1 MDDLQVWLSLLLLI
15 DLLGLTSDQKDVLAL
30 PETIRRVRD
39 SPATLTNRENP
50 LFSFSLLSQE
60 SLQMAR
66 QIDLSRLFMPDLDLI
81 TADAYASVFE
91 TLRLT
96 LLVAWCAFL
105 AMPYA
110 WTICSTACYIC
121 GAVAYTC
128 MFSLAQMFEPSND
141 CHCTCFFLLAACLCV
156 PGLEKPHVK
165 AWLGKFLLVS
175 VLAPFYLS
183 AGLEKLRYAGW
194 SSVLTGH
201 WVVLALLRQPERS
214 YTPGFVQWVVRDTWL
229 AALMSLGTLLV
240 EFALPLAVLSLAG
253 STSAKMRTIT
263 IGWGGLTIAFHIMS
277 FFIVG
282 ANFSHQTLLAAVLI
296 WCTWHAHAVSDG
308 EALQPCLTWLWTCRI
323 AFGTVLLVSFF
334 LVQLYSDIAHVSGL
348 IPQLHGYV
356 VGWPM
361 PGMTM
366 FVAPSADSNYVRAL
380 FLELAVLA
388 YLSIRWIS
396 DMSKAK
402 PV

>member
-1 MDDLQVWLSLLLLI
+1 MLLFI

-39 SPATLTNRENP
+39 SPATLTKRDNP
-50 LFSFSLLSQE
+50 LFSFSLLSE
-60 SLQMAR
+60 EKSVQMAQ
-66 QIDLSRLFMPDLDLI
+66 QIDLSRLFMPDLDWT

-110 WTICSTACYIC
+110 WTTCSTACYIY
-121 GAVAYTC
+121 GAVAYIC

-156 PGLEKPHVK
+156 PGLGKPHVK

-194 SSVLTGH
+194 SSVLNGH
-201 WVVLALLRQPERS
+201 WVVFALQRQPERS
-214 YTPGFVQWVVRDTWL
+214 YTPGFIQWLVRDAWL
-229 AALMSLGTLLV
+229 AALMSLGTMLV
-240 EFALPLAVLSLAG
+240 EFVLPLAVLSLAG
-253 STSAKMRTIT
+253 STSAKMPKIT
-263 IGWGGLTIAFHIMS
+263 IGWGGLAIAFHIMS

-282 ANFSHQTLLAAVLI
+282 VDFSHQALLVSFLM
-296 WCTWHAHAVSDG
+296 WCTWHAHAISAD
-308 EALQPCLTWLWTCRI
+308 EALPPGLTGLWTCRV

-334 LVQLYSDIAHVSGL
+334 AVQLYDDIAHISGKL
-348 IPQLHGYV
+348 SQLYQYN

-361 PGMTM
+361 PSMTM
-366 FVAPSADSNYVRAL
+366 FVAPSADSNYLRSL

-388 YLSIRWIS
+388 YLNMRLIS
-396 DMSKAK
+396 GLSKAK